1 MTKGIPFDDLK
12 QFDDRVKLCVAFGET
27 REKFTD
33 VFTNCICRL
42 TMKEALEEA
51 CAHARPGDGSCCH
64 RPVPVLISFI
74 IMRSVGASSKQMVRE
89 LL

>member
-12 QFDDRVKLCVAFGET
+12 QFDDRVKLCVTFGET
-27 REKFTD
+27 REKFAD

-51 CAHARPGDGSCCH
+51 CAHARPGDVILLSPACS
-64 RPVPVLISFI
+64 SFDQFHNYEG
-74 IMRSVGASSKQMVRE
+74 VGASSKQMVRE